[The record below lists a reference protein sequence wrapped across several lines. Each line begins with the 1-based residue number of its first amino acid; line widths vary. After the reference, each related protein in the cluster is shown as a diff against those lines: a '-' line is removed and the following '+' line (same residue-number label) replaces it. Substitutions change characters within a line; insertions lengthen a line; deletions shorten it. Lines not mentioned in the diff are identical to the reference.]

1 MRTRRR
7 DVCVYLT
14 SHCLTEAAAIFHI
27 GEQQSVATPTH
38 LQRLGQGTQRGYA
51 NVILCDVRNGAV
63 CALYGGRE
71 RTNAVG
77 CLFEVASRR
86 TMASWG
92 KGGLRRVLVGR
103 VQVSVCVVLRVRSRA
118 APLGISTMVLCV
130 FHERRAGYLIVTG
143 FRVSVARLDAR
154 LQREAAEMG
163 TMVVSAIA

>member
-1 MRTRRR
+1 M
-7 DVCVYLT
+7 CVYLA
-14 SHCLTEAAAIFHI
+14 SQCLTEAAVFHI

-71 RTNAVG
+71 QTNAVG

-86 TMASWG
+86 TLAQPVARWG
-92 KGGLRRVLVGR
+92 KGGLRRGVLVGR